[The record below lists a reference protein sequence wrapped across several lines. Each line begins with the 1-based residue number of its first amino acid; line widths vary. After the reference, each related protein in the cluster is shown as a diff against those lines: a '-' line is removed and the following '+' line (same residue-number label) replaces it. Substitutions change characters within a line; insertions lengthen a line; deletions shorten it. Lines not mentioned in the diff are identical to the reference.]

1 MEEVAAVALKMALV
15 ALKPLLTDA
24 LSSSHGRTCVTLA
37 NFPPLESLPSRT
49 RRGDNTMVKGAN

>member
-24 LSSSHGRTCVTLA
+24 LSSSHGTCVTLA
-37 NFPPLESLPSRT
+37 NFPPLESLPSFQEDEER
-49 RRGDNTMVKGAN
+49 

>member
-37 NFPPLESLPSRT
+37 NFPPLESLSSFQEDEER
-49 RRGDNTMVKGAN
+49 